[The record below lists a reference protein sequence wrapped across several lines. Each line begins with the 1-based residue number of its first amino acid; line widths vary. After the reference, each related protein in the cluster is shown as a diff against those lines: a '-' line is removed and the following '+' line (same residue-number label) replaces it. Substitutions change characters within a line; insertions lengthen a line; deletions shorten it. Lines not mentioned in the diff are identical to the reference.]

1 MPRNNF
7 AATIGDKQG
16 NYIMTESEAQETLDY
31 YGEQLKTIRGRCR
44 QLEIEA
50 KIAIDEAKMY
60 KRERNFLLP
69 LVISLVLLIA
79 TPL

>member
-1 MPRNNF
+1 
-7 AATIGDKQG
+7 
-16 NYIMTESEAQETLDY
+16 MTESEAQETLDY
-31 YGEQLKTIRGRCR
+31 YGDQLKTIRDRNR
-44 QLEIEA
+44 QLEIERDV
-50 KIAIDEAKMY
+50 AIDEAKMY